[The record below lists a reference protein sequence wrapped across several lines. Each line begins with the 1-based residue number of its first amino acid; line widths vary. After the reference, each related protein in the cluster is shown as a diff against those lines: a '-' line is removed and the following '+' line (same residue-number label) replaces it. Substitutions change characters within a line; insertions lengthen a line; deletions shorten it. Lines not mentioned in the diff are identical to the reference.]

1 MFRLISLLIGY
12 FIGCISMGFIVGKIT
27 KTDLRK
33 KGSGNLGT
41 TNALR
46 VLGFRAGA
54 ATFLGDILK
63 GVVAFFLCRLLFPD
77 DSLLAGIY
85 AGAGTILGHD
95 FPFYLKFKGGK
106 GIASTIGFVLSLTF
120 VFSPFLGVITI
131 AIGFL
136 GVVFTGFISVGSILF
151 SIAIPVSA
159 FFLGFPKEGVAIFT
173 ALAILAIWLHRA
185 NIRRL
190 ISGTENKFTLH
201 KSVQ

>member
-1 MFRLISLLIGY
+1 MYRLISLLIGY

-63 GVVAFFLCRLLFPD
+63 GVVAFFLCRLIFPD

-106 GIASTIGFVLSLTF
+106 GIASTIGFVLSITF
-120 VFSPFLGVITI
+120 VFSPFFGAITI

-136 GVVFTGFISVGSILF
+136 GVVFTGYISVGSILF

-159 FFLGFPKEGVAIFT
+159 FFLGMPKEGVAIFT
-173 ALAILAIWLHRA
+173 ALAVLAIWLHRA

-190 ISGTENKFTLH
+190 RSGTENKFTLH

>member
-1 MFRLISLLIGY
+1 MFRIFCLLIGY
-12 FIGCISMGFIVGKIT
+12 FIGCISMGFIVGKVT

-63 GVVAFFLCRLLFPD
+63 GVLAFFLCRAIFPD
-77 DSLLAGIY
+77 HSLLASIY

-106 GIASTIGFVLSLTF
+106 GIASTIGFVLSLAF
-120 VFSPFLGVITI
+120 VFSPLFAVITI
-131 AIGFL
+131 GVGIL
-136 GVVFTGFISVGSILF
+136 GVMFSHFISVGSILF
-151 SIAIPVSA
+151 YISIPICA
-159 FFLGFPKEGVAIFT
+159 FFFGMPIEGVVLFT

-185 NIRRL
+185 NIKRL
-190 ISGTENKFTLH
+190 RSGTENKFTLH

>member
-1 MFRLISLLIGY
+1 MLIGY
-12 FIGCISMGFIVGKIT
+12 FIGCISMGFIVGKLT

-46 VLGFRAGA
+46 VLGFRAGL
-54 ATFLGDILK
+54 ATFLRDILK
-63 GVVAFFLCRLLFPD
+63 GVVAFFLCRLIFPD

-85 AGAGTILGHD
+85 AGTGTILGHD

-120 VFSPFLGVITI
+120 VFSPFFGVITI
-131 AIGFL
+131 AIGIM
-136 GVVFTGFISVGSILF
+136 GVAFSGFISMGSILF
-151 SIAIPVSA
+151 SISIPISA
-159 FFLGFPKEGVAIFT
+159 YFLGMPTEAVVIFT
-173 ALAILAIWLHRA
+173 ALAVLATWLHRA
-185 NIRRL
+185 NIKRL

-201 KSVQ
+201 NNVQ

>member
-46 VLGFRAGA
+46 VLGFRAGL

-63 GVVAFFLCRLLFPD
+63 GILAFFLCRAIFPD
-77 DSLLAGIY
+77 NSLLAGIY
-85 AGAGTILGHD
+85 AGTGAILGHD

-106 GIASTIGFVLSLTF
+106 GIASTIGLVLSLVF
-120 VFSPFLGVITI
+120 VFSPLFGVITI
-131 AIGFL
+131 GVGIL
-136 GVVFTGFISVGSILF
+136 GVAFSHFISVGSIAF
-151 SIAIPVSA
+151 YISIPICA
-159 FFLGFPKEGVAIFT
+159 FFLGFPLESIGIFT

-185 NIRRL
+185 NMKRL
-190 ISGTENKFTLH
+190 KSGTENKFTLH

>member
-12 FIGCISMGFIVGKIT
+12 FIGCISMGFIVGKLT

-46 VLGFRAGA
+46 VLGFRAGL

-63 GVVAFFLCRLLFPD
+63 GVLAFFLCRLIFPD

-85 AGAGTILGHD
+85 AGAGAILGHD

-106 GIASTIGFVLSLTF
+106 GIASTIGIVLSLTF
-120 VFSPFLGVITI
+120 VFSPFLGAITI
-131 AIGFL
+131 AIGIL
-136 GVVFTGFISVGSILF
+136 GVACSGFISMGSILF
-151 SIAIPVSA
+151 SISIPISA
-159 FFLGFPKEGVAIFT
+159 YFLGMPTEAVAIFT
-173 ALAILAIWLHRA
+173 ALAVLATWLHRA
-185 NIRRL
+185 NIKRL

-201 KSVQ
+201 KNVQ

>member
-12 FIGCISMGFIVGKIT
+12 FIGCISMGFIVGKLT

-46 VLGFRAGA
+46 VLGFRAGL

-63 GVVAFFLCRLLFPD
+63 GVVAFFLCRLIFHD

-85 AGAGTILGHD
+85 AGAGAILGHD

-106 GIASTIGFVLSLTF
+106 GIASTIGIVLSLTF
-120 VFSPFLGVITI
+120 VFSPFLGAITI
-131 AIGFL
+131 AIGIL
-136 GVVFTGFISVGSILF
+136 GVACSGFISMGSILF
-151 SIAIPVSA
+151 SISIPISA
-159 FFLGFPKEGVAIFT
+159 YFLGMPIEAVVIFT
-173 ALAILAIWLHRA
+173 VLAVLATWLHRA
-185 NIRRL
+185 NIKRL

-201 KSVQ
+201 KNVQ

>member
-12 FIGCISMGFIVGKIT
+12 FIGCISMGFIVGKLT

-46 VLGFRAGA
+46 VLGFRAGL

-63 GVVAFFLCRLLFPD
+63 GVLAFFFCRLIFPD

-106 GIASTIGFVLSLTF
+106 GIAATIGVVLSLTF
-120 VFSPFLGVITI
+120 VFSPYLGVITI
-131 AIGFL
+131 AIGIM
-136 GVVFTGFISVGSILF
+136 GVAFSGFISMGSILF
-151 SIAIPVSA
+151 SITIPISA
-159 FFLGFPKEGVAIFT
+159 YFLGMPTEGVAIFT
-173 ALAILAIWLHRA
+173 ALAVLATWLHRA

-201 KSVQ
+201 KNVQ

>member
-12 FIGCISMGFIVGKIT
+12 FIGCISMGFIVGKLT

-46 VLGFRAGA
+46 VLGFRAGL

-63 GVVAFFLCRLLFPD
+63 GVVAFFLCRLIFPD

-85 AGAGTILGHD
+85 AGAGAILGHD

-106 GIASTIGFVLSLTF
+106 GIASTIGIVLSLTF
-120 VFSPFLGVITI
+120 VFSPFLGAITI
-131 AIGFL
+131 AIGIL
-136 GVVFTGFISVGSILF
+136 GVACSGFISMGSILF
-151 SIAIPVSA
+151 SISIPISA
-159 FFLGFPKEGVAIFT
+159 YFLGMPTEAVVIFT
-173 ALAILAIWLHRA
+173 ALAVLATWLHRA
-185 NIRRL
+185 NIKRL

-201 KSVQ
+201 KNVQ

>member
-12 FIGCISMGFIVGKIT
+12 FIGCISMGFIVSKVT

-46 VLGFRAGA
+46 VLGFRAGL
-54 ATFLGDILK
+54 ATFLGDIFK
-63 GVVAFFLCRLLFPD
+63 GVLAFILCRMIFPD

-106 GIASTIGFVLSLTF
+106 GIASTIGLVFSLAF
-120 VFSPFLGVITI
+120 VFSPLFAIITIGVGILGV
-131 AIGFL
+131 AFSH
-136 GVVFTGFISVGSILF
+136 FISAGSIAF
-151 SIAIPVSA
+151 YISIPISA
-159 FFLGFPKEGVAIFT
+159 FFLGMPLEVVLLFT

-185 NIRRL
+185 NIKRL
-190 ISGTENKFTLH
+190 KSGTENKFTLH

>member
-12 FIGCISMGFIVGKIT
+12 FIGCISMGFIVGKLT

-46 VLGFRAGA
+46 VLGFRAGL

-63 GVVAFFLCRLLFPD
+63 GVVAFFLCRLIFPD

-85 AGAGTILGHD
+85 AGAGAILGHD

-106 GIASTIGFVLSLTF
+106 GIASTIGIVLSLTF
-120 VFSPFLGVITI
+120 VFSPFLGAITI
-131 AIGFL
+131 VIGIL
-136 GVVFTGFISVGSILF
+136 GVACSGFISMGSILF
-151 SIAIPVSA
+151 SISIPISA
-159 FFLGFPKEGVAIFT
+159 YFLGMPTEAVAIFT
-173 ALAILAIWLHRA
+173 ALAVLATWLHRA
-185 NIRRL
+185 NIKRL

-201 KSVQ
+201 KNVQ

>member
-12 FIGCISMGFIVGKIT
+12 FIGCISMGFIVGKLT

-46 VLGFRAGA
+46 VLGFRAGL

-63 GVVAFFLCRLLFPD
+63 GVVAFFLCRLIFPD

-85 AGAGTILGHD
+85 AGAGAILGHD

-106 GIASTIGFVLSLTF
+106 GIASTIGIVLSLTF
-120 VFSPFLGVITI
+120 VFSPFLGAITI
-131 AIGFL
+131 AIGIL
-136 GVVFTGFISVGSILF
+136 GVACSGFISMGSILF
-151 SIAIPVSA
+151 SISIPISA
-159 FFLGFPKEGVAIFT
+159 YFLGMPTEAVAIFT
-173 ALAILAIWLHRA
+173 ALAVLATWLHRA
-185 NIRRL
+185 NIKRL

-201 KSVQ
+201 KNVQ

>member
-12 FIGCISMGFIVGKIT
+12 FIGCISMGFIVGKLT

-46 VLGFRAGA
+46 VLGFRAGL

-63 GVVAFFLCRLLFPD
+63 GVVAFFLCRLIFPD

-85 AGAGTILGHD
+85 AGAGAILGHD

-106 GIASTIGFVLSLTF
+106 GIASTIGIVLSLTF
-120 VFSPFLGVITI
+120 VFSPFFGAITI
-131 AIGFL
+131 AIGIL
-136 GVVFTGFISVGSILF
+136 GVACSGFISMGSILF
-151 SIAIPVSA
+151 SISIPISA
-159 FFLGFPKEGVAIFT
+159 YFLGMPTEAVVIFT
-173 ALAILAIWLHRA
+173 ALAVLATWLHRA
-185 NIRRL
+185 NIKRL

-201 KSVQ
+201 KNVQ